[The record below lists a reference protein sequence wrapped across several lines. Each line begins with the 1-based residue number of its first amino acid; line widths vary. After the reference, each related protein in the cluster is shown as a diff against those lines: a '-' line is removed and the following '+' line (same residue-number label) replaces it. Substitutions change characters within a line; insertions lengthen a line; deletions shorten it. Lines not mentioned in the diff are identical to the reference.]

1 MAYSPRRGACGA
13 PGPHAHVHG
22 LAGPCTRAWSRS
34 HVVADVGSEAGSK
47 TACRSEPG
55 RDTAINIS
63 AYLQKVT
70 QPVSLLKY
78 LFTIG

>member
-1 MAYSPRRGACGA
+1 MVSQGLVLVPGAALTSWPR
-13 PGPHAHVHG
+13 
-22 LAGPCTRAWSRS
+22 
-34 HVVADVGSEAGSK
+34 ADVGSEAGSK